1 MMSKLQLGDDEM
13 SIETYIQLEGGE
25 GIELNLS
32 IDESVDVALGTNFAQ
47 DLDLNVHIDS
57 VDMDDVT
64 PPTIKRSDV
73 E

>member
-13 SIETYIQLEGGE
+13 PIETYIQLEGGE

>member
-13 SIETYIQLEGGE
+13 SIETYIQFQGGE

-47 DLDLNVHIDS
+47 DLDLNVHID
-57 VDMDDVT
+57 
-64 PPTIKRSDV
+64 
-73 E
+73 

>member
-64 PPTIKRSDV
+64 PPTIKCSDV